1 MGPSWYD
8 NMEIGEQFLFWR
20 PIFAGKYNQVPLLVQ
35 RSTIA
40 HFYRND
46 LNFKYQLK
54 NGVII
59 DQGRQ
64 EITFSDSL
72 KILVWPP
79 FQLLVVL
86 WIISIGVILTSKH
99 VMAS

>member
-35 RSTIA
+35 RSTTA
-40 HFYRND
+40 HFYGND
-46 LNFKYQLK
+46 LNFKNQLK

-59 DQGRQ
+59 DHERQ
-64 EITFSDSL
+64 EMSFSVLL
-72 KILVWPP
+72 KFLAMRAIER
-79 FQLLVVL
+79 F
-86 WIISIGVILTSKH
+86 
-99 VMAS
+99 